1 MISIHE
7 LLFQFI
13 YRYKFTFFFY
23 IAFTALL
30 YPFQNI
36 LLPDYYG
43 KVINS
48 FKEGANF
55 MEMIKL
61 LLFVFLISIILE
73 DLVGIFQYLIVP
85 DFSQF
90 ITTSMFSFILNHY
103 EYDFENVK
111 LGEIISKMTKMP
123 SILFDY
129 VDVFRID
136 VLKQAFI
143 FIAAIFHYLSI
154 SKKILYV
161 FLVYLVIHYVYF
173 FVMCKQFYFYN
184 ERVNSFQD
192 KSYEYL
198 NDTMQNMSTV
208 YSLNQQQNE
217 KDRFYK
223 FSFSKYKE
231 MFGASYLSYLR
242 NYLLWALVNISMYII
257 INYLLYKSYKDKKIS
272 SGALVSSFV
281 ITWSILSVYQKA
293 IDSAWNISEVNGQLF
308 NAQNFLNEISVQKDP
323 KIGSQNFINGD
334 IVFSNVY
341 HKYSNEN
348 DFVLENISLRVKK
361 GEKVAFVGPIG
372 CGKSTIVKLM
382 MGYQPLLMGDISIGG
397 VSVKDMSNE
406 QIRQHV
412 FYIPQKPKLFN
423 RTIYDNIVYGMD
435 KPPSKEV
442 LTDIMGAYGISFEL
456 DRIAGI
462 EGNSLS
468 GGQRQMIWLVR
479 AILRPCSI
487 VVMDEPT
494 SALDP
499 DNKKLIN
506 SIIRTFD
513 KTVIIVSHDTIDP
526 VFRKVEF

>member
-1 MISIHE
+1 
-7 LLFQFI
+7 
-13 YRYKFTFFFY
+13 
-23 IAFTALL
+23 
-30 YPFQNI
+30 
-36 LLPDYYG
+36 
-43 KVINS
+43 
-48 FKEGANF
+48 
-55 MEMIKL
+55 
-61 LLFVFLISIILE
+61 
-73 DLVGIFQYLIVP
+73 
-85 DFSQF
+85 
-90 ITTSMFSFILNHY
+90 
-103 EYDFENVK
+103 
-111 LGEIISKMTKMP
+111 
-123 SILFDY
+123 
-129 VDVFRID
+129 
-136 VLKQAFI
+136 
-143 FIAAIFHYLSI
+143 
-154 SKKILYV
+154 
-161 FLVYLVIHYVYF
+161 
-173 FVMCKQFYFYN
+173 
-184 ERVNSFQD
+184 
-192 KSYEYL
+192 
-198 NDTMQNMSTV
+198 
-208 YSLNQQQNE
+208 
-217 KDRFYK
+217 
-223 FSFSKYKE
+223 
-231 MFGASYLSYLR
+231 
-242 NYLLWALVNISMYII
+242 MYII

>member
-1 MISIHE
+1 MISINE

-13 YRYKFTFFFY
+13 YRYKVTFFFY

-36 LLPDYYG
+36 IIPDYYG

-48 FKEGANF
+48 FKEGTKF
-55 MEMIKL
+55 FVMIKM
-61 LLFVFLISIILE
+61 LFYVFLISMIL
-73 DLVGIFQYLIVP
+73 DYLVGIFQYLIVP

-90 ITTSMFSFILNHY
+90 ITTTMFSFILNHY

-129 VDVFRID
+129 VDVFRLD
-136 VLKQAFI
+136 VLKQVFV

-154 SKKILYV
+154 SKIILYV
-161 FLVYLVIHYVYF
+161 FFVYLIIHYLYF
-173 FVMCKQFYFYN
+173 FMMCKQFYYYN

-208 YSLNQQQNE
+208 YSLNQQQYE
-217 KDRFYK
+217 KDRFYS

-231 MFGASYLSYLR
+231 MFGASYICYLN
-242 NYLLWALVNISMYII
+242 NYILWAGINISMYII
-257 INYLLYKSYKDKKIS
+257 INYLLYKTYKEKKITS
-272 SGALVSSFV
+272 AALVSSFV

-293 IDSAWNISEVNGQLF
+293 IDSAWNLSEVNGQLF
-308 NAQNFLNEISVQKDP
+308 NAQNFLNEISVNKSEKKDV
-323 KIGSQNFINGD
+323 KQFQNGD
-334 IVFSNVY
+334 IIVSNVY
-341 HKYSNEN
+341 HKYGN
-348 DFVLENISLRVKK
+348 DFVLENISLKVKK
-361 GEKVAFVGPIG
+361 GEKVAFVGQIG
-372 CGKSTIVKLM
+372 CGKSTMVKLM
-382 MGYQPLLMGDISIGG
+382 LGYQPLILGDISIGG
-397 VSVKDMSNE
+397 ISIKDISNE
-406 QIRQHV
+406 KIREEI

-456 DRIAGI
+456 DRMAGI

-468 GGQRQMIWLVR
+468 GGQRQMVWLIR

-487 VVMDEPT
+487 IIMDEPT

-526 VFRKVEF
+526 MFRKIHF

>member
-23 IAFTALL
+23 IAFTGLL
-30 YPFQNI
+30 YPVQNI
-36 LLPDYYG
+36 VLPDYYG
-43 KVINS
+43 KVMNS
-48 FKEGANF
+48 FKEGNDF
-55 MEMIKL
+55 VKMIKY
-61 LLFVFLISIILE
+61 LLFVFIIAVVLE
-73 DLVGIFQYLIVP
+73 DVVGIFQYFIVP

-143 FIAAIFHYLSI
+143 FIAAILHYVSI
-154 SKKILYV
+154 SKTILYV
-161 FLVYLVIHYVYF
+161 FLFFLLIHYVYF
-173 FVMCKQFYFYN
+173 YVMCRKFYYYN
-184 ERVNSFQD
+184 EKVNNFQD

-208 YSLNQQQNE
+208 YSLNQQEYE

-223 FSFSKYKE
+223 FSFSKYKKI
-231 MFGASYLSYLR
+231 FGESYVCYIN
-242 NYLLWALVNISMYII
+242 NYIIWAVINVSLFVI
-257 INYLLYKSYKDKKIS
+257 INYLLYKSYKEKKITS
-272 SGALVSSFV
+272 AALVSSFV

-293 IDSAWNISEVNGQLF
+293 IDSAWNLSEVNGQLY
-308 NAQNFLNEISVQKDP
+308 NAQNFLQEISFQKDT
-323 KIGSQNFINGD
+323 KVGSNFVNGD
-334 IVFSNVY
+334 IIISNVY
-341 HKYSNEN
+341 HKYGD
-348 DFVLENISLRVKK
+348 DFVLDNVSLKVRK

-372 CGKSTIVKLM
+372 CGKSTMVKII
-382 MGYQPLLMGDISIGG
+382 MGYQPLLMGDVSIGG
-397 VSVKDMSNE
+397 ISIKDISNE
-406 QIRQHV
+406 KIREEV

-423 RTIYDNIVYGMD
+423 RTIYENIVYGIE

-442 LTDIMGAYGISFEL
+442 LTDIMGVYGIYFEL
-456 DRIAGI
+456 DRMAGI

-468 GGQRQMIWLVR
+468 GGQRQMVWLVR

-487 VVMDEPT
+487 VIMDEPT

-499 DNKKLIN
+499 DNKKMVN

-513 KTVIIVSHDTIDP
+513 KTVIIVSHDSIDP
-526 VFRKVEF
+526 MFRKVEF